1 MKHDNHS
8 DQDMKA
14 LFDAELKL
22 PESLSVDAVKETLRE
37 SNVKPF
43 KKKTH
48 LVPKLVAAAA
58 AVAILVTSLS
68 MIPWHSRVTTVPVA
82 DPTETAA
89 DTQSAPKPIQTI
101 QAPVLSRFETEAD
114 LQAYFKNLY
123 QDETSLRRKGIYF
136 GGAKTADAAGY
147 EINTADPT
155 LSYEESIQ
163 AMPNAVNDARSVSA
177 ASAETAATAYGQTN
191 TREESV
197 DEADIL
203 KNDGRYLYIANGNA
217 IAIVDTTTM
226 KKVGEIAPA
235 AKESDS
241 TYRFQELYVQGNYAV
256 VTALETTFP
265 EGRYTKKGGYYY
277 DGLGMTLRNTTQF
290 VYDISDRA
298 KPVPVREMKQSG
310 NLLQTRMIGSVL
322 YTVTEY
328 DVDVYSKEAVEK
340 NYAPAVDGK
349 TLTNEDI
356 LIRDKDA
363 EDTAYL
369 VLSAFDITQ
378 KDADAT
384 RLSMLGYSNEMYCSN
399 DTLYLLSTDWRIDD
413 DNSRSRTN
421 IYAFGLDGTTVTLK
435 ATGAVPGEIDDDF
448 AIDQKDGYL
457 RITTTDYNY
466 SKDVD
471 ISSLYVLNS
480 RLEIVGKIADF
491 APDEQVKSTRFLGN
505 LAYVVTFRNTDP
517 LFAIDLSDPANPTI
531 LGKVKLPGF
540 SAYLHPLSDTLLL
553 GVGYNGDDKNA
564 DYESVKLSLFDISDP
579 TKPQEVD
586 TRVIKQAET
595 NVTFEPKA
603 FVFDNARN
611 AFGIPVTYSVYDK
624 SGSYVGTTYVFKW
637 YTVQD
642 GKFVNEQAFKHGTEG
657 ARYGY
662 YYGNLF
668 RGTFIGDM
676 VYTVSDTEV
685 KEFSMADE
693 ALLRTV
699 QYSER
704 EDVPDVTVVD
714 YGDDMVYYGAFVT
727 EG

>member
-1 MKHDNHS
+1 MKKQKQPDN
-8 DQDMKA
+8 DLKA
-14 LFDAELKL
+14 LFDTELEL
-22 PESLSVDAVKETLRE
+22 PESLSVDAVKEQLRQ
-37 SNVKPF
+37 SNVKQF

-58 AVAILVTSLS
+58 AVAIVVGSVS
-68 MIPWHSRVTTVPVA
+68 MIPWHSRVTTVPVEPPA
-82 DPTETAA
+82 STAA
-89 DTQSAPKPIQTI
+89 GSQTAPTPVKTL

-123 QDETSLRRKGIYF
+123 QDETSIRRKGIFF
-136 GGAKTADAAGY
+136 GGAKYATDATGY
-147 EINTADPT
+147 
-155 LSYEESIQ
+155 YEEAVQ
-163 AMPNAVNDARSVSA
+163 AVPNAVNDASDGFVYNTANA
-177 ASAETAATAYGQTN
+177 AAAYGQTN
-191 TREESV
+191 TRTESV

-256 VTALETTFP
+256 VTAMETTFP

-277 DGLGMTLRNTTQF
+277 DGLSMALRNTIQF

-298 KPVPVREMKQSG
+298 KPTLVREMKQSG

-369 VLSAFDITQ
+369 VLSAFDITK

-421 IYAFGLDGTTVTLK
+421 IYAFGLDGMTVTLK
-435 ATGAVPGEIDDDF
+435 ATGAVPGEIGDDY
-448 AIDQKDGYL
+448 AIDQQGNYL

-466 SKDVD
+466 NKDVD

-480 RLEIVGKIADF
+480 KLEIVGKLEDF

-517 LFAIDLSDPANPTI
+517 LFAIDLSNPANPTV

-540 SAYLHPLSDTLLL
+540 SAYLHPLSDNILL
-553 GVGYNGDDKNA
+553 GVGYNGDDQSA
-564 DYESVKLSLFDISDP
+564 DYQSVKLSLFDISDP

-586 TRVIKQAET
+586 SRVIKQAGT
-595 NVTFEPKA
+595 DVVYEPKA
-603 FVFDNARN
+603 FIFDSTRG
-611 AFGIPVTYSVYDK
+611 AFGLPVSYTLSDK
-624 SGSYVGTTYVFKW
+624 SGSFVGTAYLFKW
-637 YTVQD
+637 YTVQN
-642 GKFVNEQAFKHGTEG
+642 GKFVNEQAFKHGTESM
-657 ARYGY
+657 RYGY
-662 YYGNLF
+662 YYGGLF
-668 RGTFIGDM
+668 RGTFIGEKI
-676 VYTVSDTEV
+676 YTVSAYEV
-685 KEFSMADE
+685 KEFSME
-693 ALLRTV
+693 NEQLLRTARYAEPE
-699 QYSER
+699 QAP
-704 EDVPDVTVVD
+704 DDVTVYD
-714 YGDDMVYYGAFVT
+714 YVT
-727 EG
+727 N